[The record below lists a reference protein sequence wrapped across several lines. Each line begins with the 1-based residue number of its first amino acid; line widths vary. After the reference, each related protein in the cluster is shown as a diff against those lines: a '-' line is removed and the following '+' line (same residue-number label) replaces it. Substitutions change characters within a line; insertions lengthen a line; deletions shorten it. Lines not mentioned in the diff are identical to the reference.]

1 MVTSPKRSQLVKV
14 QYWWFNPQLRWLF
27 NPICWCLKIPWCSH
41 DSWLSP
47 MKWHEITIRRFPEM
61 GLPLKSSFLNV
72 VFQEINHSFWG
83 IPIYL
88 KTTIDG
94 ILTYICPKMEV
105 PTIYKAYVRAMVLG
119 IYPPNMAEHI
129 LLTYLHGRIL
139 LYSVNLPAPWSIWE
153 HHQSQQLPQA
163 ARNAANLASLSAWSQ
178 LERWGYHGL
187 IEGLMA
193 NHMVKSWFDLNHML
207 I

>member
-1 MVTSPKRSQLVKV
+1 MANRNRS
-14 QYWWFNPQLRWLF
+14 
-27 NPICWCLKIPWCSH
+27 
-41 DSWLSP
+41 
-47 MKWHEITIRRFPEM
+47 
-61 GLPLKSSFLNV
+61 
-72 VFQEINHSFWG
+72 
-83 IPIYL
+83 
-88 KTTIDG
+88 
-94 ILTYICPKMEV
+94 EV
-105 PTIYKAYVRAMVLG
+105 PTIVQAHVSKLCKG
-119 IYPPNMAEHI
+119 ISPQHMAEHM

-187 IEGLMA
+187 IEGLMG
-193 NHMVKSWFDLNHML
+193 NHMVKSWLDLNHML